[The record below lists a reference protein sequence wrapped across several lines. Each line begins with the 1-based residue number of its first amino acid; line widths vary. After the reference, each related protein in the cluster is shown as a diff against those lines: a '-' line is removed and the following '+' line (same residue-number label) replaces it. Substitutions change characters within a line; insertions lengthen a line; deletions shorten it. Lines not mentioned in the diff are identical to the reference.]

1 MTASPECHADAP
13 KDNLFGVCNALG
25 EDFGFNPL
33 WLRLALA
40 VAFLFAPVGVA
51 IGYFAIGGA
60 VLAARWMFPD
70 PNRKPREAPR
80 PWLVTPDAA
89 PSVVQHEEIEYA
101 KAA

>member
-1 MTASPECHADAP
+1 MTAATEVHTDSP

-33 WLRLALA
+33 WLRIGLAI
-40 VAFLFAPVGVA
+40 AFLFAPVGVA
-51 IGYFAIGGA
+51 LGYFAVGGA

-80 PWLVTPDAA
+80 PWLVTPEPAPAA
-89 PSVVQHEEIEYA
+89 VEPVEIEYA